1 MLFWLNG
8 RYLKKERL
16 KKLPQPGLAWRPYI
30 KFAEKD
36 FVVILNPFCKSPPAL
51 PNLVEQRSRL
61 PDNLFN
67 DLDHSQVSYL
77 ESAIGNVLMVL
88 RLPKQ
93 IPNSSVKEKL
103 TKIAKQGLVFGIIEA
118 PAE

>member
-1 MLFWLNG
+1 MIELNLKTQKVLFWLNG
-8 RYLKKERL
+8 RYLKKERV

-36 FVVILNPFCKSPPAL
+36 FVVILNPFCKSPPSL

-67 DLDHSQVSYL
+67 DLEHSQVSYL
-77 ESAIGNVLMVL
+77 ESVIGNVLMVL
-88 RLPKQ
+88 RLPK
-93 IPNSSVKEKL
+93 
-103 TKIAKQGLVFGIIEA
+103 
-118 PAE
+118 